1 MTCTENRENQDAV
14 NIFDLEKCFLRV
26 QGMTCASCVSAIE
39 KHAKKIDG
47 NFFYSLNVFHNFW
60 PFWLLFG
67 WVWPF
72 LQFLLGFLRGQGMP
86 NVWQQ

>member
-1 MTCTENRENQDAV
+1 MTCTEIRENQDAV

-47 NFFYSLNVFHNFW
+47 NFFFILLSLVHDFGPFGLLFSWVLSLNIVVSIWFFKIAS
-60 PFWLLFG
+60 
-67 WVWPF
+67 
-72 LQFLLGFLRGQGMP
+72 
-86 NVWQQ
+86 NV